1 MTGNSETPCYG
12 VCEGETLL
20 SVIAGL
26 LLVSLV
32 VPALPVVCEYPP
44 VPFIPVVCVA
54 LVASVLN
61 TSLVKDRAQ
70 CIQLSCVIRLLV
82 TRAHGVER
90 PSAAD
95 SPKSGSC
102 LHAVA

>member
-32 VPALPVVCEYPP
+32 VPALPVVCEYPQ
-44 VPFIPVVCVA
+44 CRSSQSC
-54 LVASVLN
+54 ASPW
-61 TSLVKDRAQ
+61 
-70 CIQLSCVIRLLV
+70 LLACS
-82 TRAHGVER
+82 T
-90 PSAAD
+90 
-95 SPKSGSC
+95 
-102 LHAVA
+102 LLL